1 MKATVIKAVWYWN
14 KDRLKDQWNRI
25 ESRNDLR
32 IWSIFLT
39 NGENIYGKDHFWA
52 NGAGTIRVICQK
64 KKEKKKNLDPYHATY
79 AKINLK
85 WITDLN

>member
-25 ESRNDLR
+25 ESRNDLH
-32 IWSIFLT
+32 IWSTFLT

-64 KKEKKKNLDPYHATY
+64 KKRKKKEPWPLPCNIC
-79 AKINLK
+79 KN
-85 WITDLN
+85 